1 MNLSKEGKEA
11 LPGWALSMG
20 ANRLCRGSHL
30 SPSGHQAPPTHQSGS
45 TPPIRPHPS
54 HPLGPTPP
62 IRPHPHHTHQTFSSS
77 VLLLAAFTCRVTSSS
92 GSRGHLE
99 APMVLFLTGGP
110 WVTSTMTPGE
120 AVMLKVV

>member
-45 TPPIRPHPS
+45 TPPIRPHPI
-54 HPLGPTPP
+54 PL
-62 IRPHPHHTHQTFSSS
+62 IRPHPTHQAPPTPHPSDLFIICS
-77 VLLLAAFTCRVTSSS
+77 AAGCF
-92 GSRGHLE
+92 HL
-99 APMVLFLTGGP
+99 
-110 WVTSTMTPGE
+110 
-120 AVMLKVV
+120 

>member
-20 ANRLCRGSHL
+20 ANRLCRGS
-30 SPSGHQAPPTHQSGS
+30 PSGHQAPPTHQSGS
-45 TPPIRPHPS
+45 TPPIRPHPI
-54 HPLGPTPP
+54 PL

-110 WVTSTMTPGE
+110 WMTSTMTPGE
-120 AVMLKVV
+120 AVMPKVV